1 MAAFDVNLPRTKRRS
16 LFWDGLFRLFK
27 EKPLGAFGLVV
38 ALLFLLGGI
47 FANFIAP
54 YSPNETHI
62 MDKLAPLSSK
72 YILGTDNLGRDQLSR
87 IIYGARVSYFI
98 GLGASFINVIV
109 AGLLGIISGYMGKYF
124 DLIAQRFVDI
134 AISFPGLILLILVV
148 STIGSGLWQITITLG
163 IIGGILWS
171 RVVRSAV
178 LVTREAIYINAAV
191 AAGSSSGRTILRHI
205 IPNIMPVLIII
216 FSVSIAG
223 NILAEAG
230 LSFLGLGIQ
239 PPTASWGYMLSSNGT
254 TYMLQAW
261 WLAIFPGLAIVLVV
275 FSINIFGDAVRD
287 LIDPRLRS
295 GVGSYKADNKKKIE
309 KGRD

>member
-1 MAAFDVNLPRTKRRS
+1 MATFDVKLLRTKRRNH
-16 LFWDGLFRLFK
+16 FWDDFSRLFK

-38 ALLFLLGGI
+38 ALLFLLAGI

-54 YSPNETHI
+54 YPPNQTHI
-62 MDKLAPLSSK
+62 MDKLAPLSAK

-87 IIYGARVSYFI
+87 ILYGARVSYFI
-98 GLGASFINVIV
+98 GLGASLINVIV

-148 STIGSGLWQITITLG
+148 STIGPGLWQITITLG

-171 RVVRSAV
+171 RVVRSTV

-191 AAGSSSGRTILRHI
+191 AAGNNTGRIILRHI

-230 LSFLGLGIQ
+230 LSFLGLGVQ
-239 PPTASWGYMLSSNGT
+239 PPTASWGQMLSGNGT
-254 TYMLQAW
+254 TYMIQGW

-275 FSINIFGDAVRD
+275 FSINVFGDAVRD
-287 LIDPRLRS
+287 ILDPRLRS
-295 GVGSYKADNKKKIE
+295 GAGSYKANKKKKI
-309 KGRD
+309 